1 MTNRVTTIVQ
11 RVQALA
17 TLPTV
22 AAKIMKV
29 ADDPNASIARLHGV
43 LNEDPVL
50 AARVLKVVNSAFYRR
65 SQAIASTLT
74 AIHVLGVS
82 SVRSI
87 AVAASLTRLFRGPQ
101 AGRLKEIDGLW
112 DHAVAVGVAARA
124 LAVRTQVTTPDEA
137 QLAGVLHDLGIVV
150 ALQGDFPHFRTVIEQ
165 AVAEPARAF
174 RDVERE
180 VMTVDHQQLGAA
192 LCEAWNFPPQLVN
205 VCLHHHDPL
214 SLPEEER
221 ALPALV
227 HVADVLAAQAGIGLS
242 RTVEHAE
249 PDPEV
254 LALLRLSE
262 GALAAVRDGL
272 AAEVRETMA
281 LMAA

>member
-1 MTNRVTTIVQ
+1 MTGKVATIVQ
-11 RVQALA
+11 RVQSLA

-29 ADDPNASIARLHGV
+29 ADDPHASIARLHGV

-65 SQAIASTLT
+65 SQAVASTLT

-101 AGRLKEIDGLW
+101 LARLKEVDGLW

-124 LAVRTQVTTPDEA
+124 LAVRTQVGAPDEA

-150 ALQGDFPHFRTVIEQ
+150 ALQGDFPNFRQVVEQ
-165 AVAEPARAF
+165 AIARPEVAF
-174 RDVERE
+174 REIERE
-180 VMTVDHQQLGAA
+180 VMAVDHQQLGAA

-214 SLPEEER
+214 ELPPEER

-227 HVADVLAAQAGIGLS
+227 HVADVLAAQVGLGFT
-242 RTVEHAE
+242 RTVEHPE

-254 LALLRLSE
+254 LAFLRLDDA
-262 GALAAVRDGL
+262 ALAAVRDRL
-272 AAEVRETMA
+272 VAEVREAMA

>member
-1 MTNRVTTIVQ
+1 
-11 RVQALA
+11 
-17 TLPTV
+17 
-22 AAKIMKV
+22 
-29 ADDPNASIARLHGV
+29 
-43 LNEDPVL
+43 
-50 AARVLKVVNSAFYRR
+50 
-65 SQAIASTLT
+65 
-74 AIHVLGVS
+74 
-82 SVRSI
+82 
-87 AVAASLTRLFRGPQ
+87 
-101 AGRLKEIDGLW
+101 
-112 DHAVAVGVAARA
+112 
-124 LAVRTQVTTPDEA
+124 
-137 QLAGVLHDLGIVV
+137 
-150 ALQGDFPHFRTVIEQ
+150 
-165 AVAEPARAF
+165 
-174 RDVERE
+174 VERE

-214 SLPEEER
+214 ALPAEEQL
-221 ALPALV
+221 LPALV

-262 GALAAVRDGL
+262 GALASVREGL

>member
-1 MTNRVTTIVQ
+1 MTGKVATIVQ

-29 ADDPNASIARLHGV
+29 ADDPHASIARLHGV

-65 SQAIASTLT
+65 SQAVASTLT

-101 AGRLKEIDGLW
+101 LARLKEVDGLW

-124 LAVRTQVTTPDEA
+124 LAARTQVAAPDEA

-150 ALQGDFPHFRTVIEQ
+150 ALQGDFPNFRQVVEQ
-165 AVAEPARAF
+165 AIARPEVAF
-174 RDVERE
+174 REIERE

-214 SLPEEER
+214 TLPPEER

-227 HVADVLAAQAGIGLS
+227 HVADVLAAQVGLGFS

-254 LALLRLSE
+254 LALLRLDDA
-262 GALAAVRDGL
+262 ALAAVRDRL
-272 AAEVRETMA
+272 AAEVREAMA